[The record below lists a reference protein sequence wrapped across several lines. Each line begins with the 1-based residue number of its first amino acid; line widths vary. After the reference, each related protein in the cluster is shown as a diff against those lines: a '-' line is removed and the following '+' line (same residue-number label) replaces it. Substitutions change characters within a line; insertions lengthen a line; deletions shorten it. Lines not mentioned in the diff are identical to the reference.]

1 MSYLGPVIESVH
13 KYDRFVEAEVAR
25 VRKDPDK
32 ANEIMGR
39 WRDIVAKVG
48 KTRTPTGLQL
58 PTLALPHYDDPGEI
72 CRFLLQGG
80 LPGDFPYVSAAYS
93 EQYLSREQDDGA
105 AGEKKGEEPT
115 RLFAGLG
122 LAEDTNQRF
131 HYLARNQRNKR
142 LSTAFDGPTLYG
154 VGALAPG
161 VFGKIGEG
169 GVAIDTIEDVE
180 QLYAGF
186 ELDQPNVSVS
196 MTISG
201 PAPILL
207 AMYIAAAKHRFGPD
221 VVPKLRGTIQADVLK
236 EVQAQN
242 ELIFPIGPSLRFL
255 ADMVEFCTVE
265 MRRWYP
271 ISISG
276 YHIAEAGATPVQ
288 QAAYTLSNGFAYVDY
303 FQNKG
308 MDVNVFGP
316 RLSFFLDCGLDV
328 EYVALARVCRKIW
341 AIGIRDVFHGDDRAQ
356 RFKLH
361 TQTSGRSLVAA
372 DWKNNLTRTA
382 IELVLACM
390 NATNSCHSNAADE
403 PFTTPSEEYARYAA
417 HAQAILL
424 EESGMFKHM
433 MNTLSGS
440 PGMHAVG
447 EAVQSA
453 ILDEF
458 EAIEAQGGVLGAV
471 ERRYQRS
478 QIQAAAHVLE
488 SQISNGTR
496 LIIGLNRY
504 ALEDLAWPDLETIR
518 TPAKKKKLHQERVE
532 DFHRRHAGESEQAL
546 DRLAAV
552 VEQGGNTFS
561 ELVNCVEHCSLGQIT
576 TRLAEVVGRFRPMV

>member
-1 MSYLGPVIESVH
+1 M
-13 KYDRFVEAEVAR
+13 
-25 VRKDPDK
+25 
-32 ANEIMGR
+32 
-39 WRDIVAKVG
+39 
-48 KTRTPTGLQL
+48 
-58 PTLALPHYDDPGEI
+58 PGE
-72 CRFLLQGG
+72 
-80 LPGDFPYVSAAYS
+80 FPYLSAAYS
-93 EQYLSREQDDGA
+93 EQYLASGGSNGSSADGN
-105 AGEKKGEEPT
+105 GSQGEEPT

-122 LAEDTNQRF
+122 LPEDTNARF
-131 HYLARNQRNKR
+131 HYLSRNQQSKR

-154 VGALAPG
+154 VGAGARG

-169 GVAIDTIEDVE
+169 GVAVDTVDDIER
-180 QLYAGF
+180 LYAGF
-186 ELDQPNVSVS
+186 SLDQPRVSVS

-207 AMYIAAAKHRFGPD
+207 AMYIAAAKRRFGPG

-242 ELIFPIGPSLRFL
+242 ELIFPIEPSMRFL
-255 ADMVEFCTVE
+255 ADMVDFCAQE
-265 MRRWYP
+265 MPRWYP

-303 FQNKG
+303 FQQRG
-308 MDVNVFGP
+308 MSVDVFGP

-341 AIGIRDVFHGDDRAQ
+341 ALGMRDVFGASERAQ
-356 RFKLH
+356 KLKLH

-424 EESGMFKHM
+424 EESGLFRHM
-433 MNTLSGS
+433 MNTLAGS
-440 PGMHAVG
+440 PGMRVVADAVEKG
-447 EAVQSA
+447 
-453 ILDEF
+453 ILEEF
-458 EAIEAQGGVLGAV
+458 EVIEEQGGVLGAV

-478 QIQAAAHVLE
+478 QIQAAAHLLE
-488 SQISNGTR
+488 SQISSGER
-496 LIIGLNRY
+496 SIIGLNRY
-504 ALEDLAWPDLETIR
+504 TDDENRWPNLEMIR
-518 TPAKKKKLHQERVE
+518 TPREKKQLH
-532 DFHRRHAGESEQAL
+532 L
-546 DRLAAV
+546 DRLHEFHRQHADRSEESLDRLTKV
-552 VEQGGNTFS
+552 VENGGNVFA
-561 ELVNCVEHCSLGQIT
+561 ELINTVEHCSLGQIT
-576 TRLAEVVGRFRPMV
+576 NRLTEVVGKFRPMV